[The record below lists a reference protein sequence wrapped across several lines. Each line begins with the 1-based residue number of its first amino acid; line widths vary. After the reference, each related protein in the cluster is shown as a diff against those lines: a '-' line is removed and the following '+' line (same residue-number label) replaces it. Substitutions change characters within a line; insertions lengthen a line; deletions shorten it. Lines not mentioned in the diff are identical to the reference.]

1 MEVDNGLPMNRLA
14 RAKGTQVIAALV
26 EGNSIR
32 ATVRMTGV
40 SKNAIQRLL
49 AVLGPGCE
57 QYQDRALCNLPCKRV
72 QCDEIWSFCYA
83 KQKNVPANK
92 LGQFGY
98 EDIRTWAALCADT
111 KFDLLLEDRR
121 SRRVYRLRSHA

>member
-1 MEVDNGLPMNRLA
+1 MNRLTPSK
-14 RAKGTQVIAALV
+14 RTQVVAALV

-49 AVLGPGCE
+49 AALGPVCE
-57 QYQDRALCNLPCKRV
+57 QYQDHALRNLSCRRV

-83 KQKNVPANK
+83 KQKNVPVDK
-92 LGQFGY
+92 QGQFAFLSQ
-98 EDIRTWAALCADT
+98 E
-111 KFDLLLEDRR
+111 R
-121 SRRVYRLRSHA
+121 SQRAVFS